1 MTTTAAA
8 TARPFPSPN
17 AIETPPGCEGWE
29 EIYPVYALFGPERRE
44 EDESRLW
51 FWNSM
56 HFPEPMSAFDAV
68 AIDSPYQ
75 ALAGWQNRV
84 FAIPPAMGIEYR
96 VVNGY
101 VYITPNAV
109 TDPEKL
115 AERAGF
121 FEKRGGYYFENWDEL
136 YGRWREKMQRLID
149 EIGDL
154 VVPSLD
160 EYEPDH
166 IAFEDTHNTS
176 YVDLMGAYKRTL
188 AMQDEMWQNHFEFL
202 LLGYGAYLTFSDFL
216 KTALPE
222 IPDQHIAQMVAGID
236 VLLFR
241 PDAELQKLARLAM
254 TLGLDPEF
262 AEGRSPDEVLAAL
275 GASDD
280 GRKWIAALEEIK
292 DPWFNVSF
300 GDGFYHYHRNW
311 FDDPSLPFSAIRG
324 HIGALQ
330 DGRDIERPTARLE
343 EERDRIAEEYRALLG
358 EGEAQATFDQ
368 LLGLSRTVFPY
379 VEEHKFFC
387 EYWFQGRFFNKIR
400 EFGAELAKAG
410 FLEDQEDIFQLK
422 RYEVAEALDELCLTW
437 AHGGKALG
445 PFHWPP
451 IVARRRELLRKLK
464 AWRPP
469 PAIGKMPEV
478 AINDPISVMLW
489 GITPERLQ
497 SWAAVSDGSKTLLG
511 AAAAPGVV
519 EGVARVCATV
529 EEIVAIQPGDVLI
542 AKVTSPAW
550 SPVFSKIVATV
561 TDIGGIMSHAAIV
574 CREYG
579 IPAVVGTGGATAEIK
594 TGDRIRVDGTS
605 GTVTILD

>member
-1 MTTTAAA
+1 M
-8 TARPFPSPN
+8 

-29 EIYPVYALFGPERRE
+29 EIYPPYALFSEHRRE
-44 EDESRLW
+44 EDEGRLW

-84 FAIPPAMGIEYR
+84 FAIPPAMGIEWR

-101 VYITPNAV
+101 IYITPNAV
-109 TDPEKL
+109 TDPDKI
-115 AERAGF
+115 AERAGY
-121 FEKRGGYYFENWDEL
+121 FEKRAGYYYENWDAL
-136 YGRWREKMQRLID
+136 YARWRAKMEALIA
-149 EIGDL
+149 EIGAL
-154 VVPSLD
+154 RVPSLD

-166 IAFEDTHNTS
+166 IAFEDTHNMS

-241 PDAELQKLARLAM
+241 PDAELQRLAKLARS
-254 TLGLDPEF
+254 TGVDDEF
-262 AEGRSPDEVLAAL
+262 AEGRTPDEVVAAL
-275 GASDD
+275 SQTDA
-280 GRKWIAALEEIK
+280 GRRWVEELEAIK

-300 GDGFYHYHRNW
+300 GDGFYHYHRTW
-311 FDDPSLPFSAIRG
+311 FDDPALPFSAIRG
-324 HIGALQ
+324 HIGALAE
-330 DGRDIERPTARLE
+330 GREIERPTARLE
-343 EERDRIAEEYRALLG
+343 AERERLAIEYRGLLDAD
-358 EGEAQATFDQ
+358 AQATFDQ

-400 EFGAELAKAG
+400 EFGAVLARGG
-410 FLEDQEDIFQLK
+410 FLEDGEDVFQLK
-422 RYEVAEALDELCLTW
+422 RYEVAEALDELTLTW
-437 AHGGKALG
+437 AHGGKPFG
-445 PFHWPP
+445 PHHRPP
-451 IVARRRELLRKLK
+451 IVKRRRELLQKL
-464 AWRPP
+464 AEWRPP
-469 PAIGKMPEV
+469 PAIGTMPEV
-478 AINDPISVMLW
+478 PINDPISVMLW
-489 GITPERLQ
+489 GITPERLR
-497 SWAAVSDGSKTLLG
+497 SWAGASDHAAELIG
-511 AAAAPGVV
+511 AAASPGVA
-519 EGVARVCATV
+519 EGPARVVATV
-529 EEIVAIQPGDVLI
+529 EEIVAVRPGEVLV
-542 AKVTSPAW
+542 ATVTSPAW
-550 SPVFSKIVATV
+550 APVFSKITAAV

-579 IPAVVGTGGATAEIK
+579 IPAVVGTGRATADIK
-594 TGDRIRVDGTS
+594 TGDMVRVDGKA
-605 GTVTILD
+605 GTVTRL